1 MGIKQSELS
10 ETLSILRIFR
20 EAYKEEN
27 GVVTIGE
34 IQDLVDKINLI
45 EKCVQKQKHK
55 PMKIERTV
63 GIFGRENKVYC
74 CGSCLSEVSVNHIY
88 CPICGQKMLK

>member
-1 MGIKQSELS
+1 MEIRQSELC

-27 GVVTIGE
+27 GVITIGE
-34 IQDLVDKINLI
+34 IRDLVDKINFI
-45 EKCVQKQKHK
+45 EKCVQKQKRK
-55 PMKIERTV
+55 PMEIERTF
-63 GIFGRENKVYC
+63 GIFGRENKIYR

-88 CPICGQKMLK
+88 CPICGQKMFE